1 MPTLCCFYD
10 PWTILPRTDFQSTKL
25 WTRKSGHQTPEIF
38 PDKRGVKIF
47 VTREIN
53 SHVGRKTEKRINFIN
68 CAVYLQL
75 ELFFYQIKA
84 EISMPLYHSGVE
96 EKESL
101 HDFRVNV
108 LVIDTHMYI
117 YIYIYMYEWT
127 SITWFILDGIYR
139 QKTAPFLDVKSLETH
154 P

>member
-10 PWTILPRTDFQSTKL
+10 PWTILPRTDFQSAKL

-84 EISMPLYHSGVE
+84 EISMPLCYSGVE
-96 EKESL
+96 EK
-101 HDFRVNV
+101 
-108 LVIDTHMYI
+108 
-117 YIYIYMYEWT
+117 
-127 SITWFILDGIYR
+127 
-139 QKTAPFLDVKSLETH
+139 KS
-154 P
+154 